1 MLTWICFSS
10 TAPLRNWKYEFFVLQ
25 HVLSF
30 VGFIVVILLHIP
42 AKHAKMYVYI
52 PIALYLFDRLVR
64 GVFFAYYNSR
74 LGRATVTALPGGVSK
89 VRIQSLRL
97 KSWHA
102 GQHVL
107 LSVPRFGILQS
118 HPATILSTPT
128 SHNGDLVFIL
138 KAHKG
143 FTGRLNA
150 SATSSKVSVV
160 SSKEISRPSTASR
173 SISGDQGETGQPKLP
188 KHLALVS
195 GPYGCSHSDFAC
207 FSSALLIAGSTGI
220 TFTLPIL
227 LDIAERAQTTNLPL
241 RYVSFMWIVKS
252 SNSVSWVSEELK
264 TAIRNMNKSKITLDV
279 SIFVTTDTKLVQ
291 VNKFGEKIRGC
302 RCTTPVC
309 YCNRDLP
316 RPQQS
321 KSKRAVMETIIPVP
335 SRSNSSD
342 SQMMTIRSG
351 RPDIE
356 TMLWETLEGAE
367 GETGV
372 AVCGPLGLGVRCRKA
387 VSSMSSRRGV
397 HKGTGAQGV
406 YLHVEGFSW

>member
-1 MLTWICFSS
+1 
-10 TAPLRNWKYEFFVLQ
+10 
-25 HVLSF
+25 
-30 VGFIVVILLHIP
+30 
-42 AKHAKMYVYI
+42 MYVYI
-52 PIALYLFDRLVR
+52 PIGLYLFDRLVR
-64 GVFFAYYNSR
+64 GVFFVYYNSR

-107 LSVPRFGILQS
+107 LSIPRFGILQS

-128 SHNGDLVFIL
+128 SHNGDLIFIL
-138 KAHKG
+138 KAQKG
-143 FTGRLNA
+143 FTARLNA
-150 SATSSKVSVV
+150 SATSSKVSVL
-160 SSKEISRPSTASR
+160 SGKEISRPSTASLSTSADR
-173 SISGDQGETGQPKLP
+173 GESAQPMMP
-188 KHLALVS
+188 KYIALIS

-207 FSSALLIAGSTGI
+207 FSSTLLVAGSTGI
-220 TFTLPIL
+220 TFTLSIL
-227 LDIAERAQTTNLPL
+227 LDIAERAQKTNLPL
-241 RYVSFMWIVKS
+241 RHVSFVWIIKS
-252 SNSVSWVSEELK
+252 SNSVPWVSDELK
-264 TAIRNMNKSKITLDV
+264 TAIRKLNKSRITLDV
-279 SIFVTTDTKLVQ
+279 SIFVTMDTELLQ
-291 VNKFGEKIRGC
+291 ANKFGEKIRGC

-316 RPQQS
+316 RPQKS
-321 KSKRAVMETIIPVP
+321 KSKHPVIETVRPVP

-342 SQMMTIRSG
+342 SQMMTMRSG

-356 TMLWETLEGAE
+356 HMLWDILEGAE

-372 AVCGPLGLGVRCRKA
+372 AVCGPLSLGVRCRNA
-387 VSSMSSRRGV
+387 VSSTSSRRGV